1 MTLEDKY
8 WAAGWIDSQKAKPV
22 LENKGA
28 GRKTWMMETSATLNN
43 DLLIFFRDNFGAFI
57 KKVKM
62 TKGYSIRL
70 RFKKPALVRVIEELG
85 PYLRQR
91 REIYEEIAKEGKF
104 IRLEGLPANDPRCR
118 QEVTMPSSLF
128 DSKYQKNYAAGV
140 LEGSST
146 VYFKVYTYSPEEICT
161 NRNGKKQESLNIY
174 LTIST
179 IAKKYLDHEKISHT
193 FFNSTTKN
201 KFKVAK
207 AECVKKLLGN
217 LLNYIKFRQDLK
229 VMHSAVEWWMLPKEK
244 QAGGQILYD
253 VKKKC
258 EYYSLKLSEN
268 HFDESLI
275 KKGVDGKIARKMNI
289 ELKKAI
295 DKDKKIVQ
303 EVKDIVKNIKP
314 YKLRRYGI
322 EIRNCLETIDS
333 NFRLMNKLELK
344 IEDVYSNTALC
355 RDCKKRLPK
364 DQFTINKANHHGVG
378 LYCKKCVSK
387 KGKIRF
393 QDPKHK
399 EKRHQYYLDNRERQL
414 AYAKEYNKSYVYVK
428 DDYDK
433 YIDGKIGELF
443 DSSKDFAE
451 YSITLRRG
459 RGTSKKEFYSNLEKE
474 WSLLPTEIKDMFNL
488 PHELTAEEIFEL
500 RKEGFIDIDHIIP
513 KAKIKKLVQQG
524 YAKGMIVSP
533 HHTFN
538 LRPLPKQ
545 LNQNRSDSYSFLE
558 YYPNHKKYVKNI
570 LRHIFQK

>member
-8 WAAGWIDSQKAKPV
+8 WAAGWIDSQKAKPI
-22 LENKGA
+22 LKKKGDD
-28 GRKTWMMETSATLNN
+28 RKTWVMETSVTLNN
-43 DLLIFFRDNFGAFI
+43 DLLIFFRDNFGASI
-57 KKVKM
+57 KKVEIKE
-62 TKGYSIRL
+62 GYSIRL
-70 RFKKPALVRVIEELG
+70 RFSKPALIRIIEEVG

-104 IRLEGLPANDPRCR
+104 IQSEGLLANDPRCR
-118 QEVTMPSSLF
+118 QEVMMPSSQF

-146 VYFKVYTYSPEEICT
+146 VYFKVHAYSPEEICT
-161 NRNGKKQESLNIY
+161 NRNGKKQDGLNIY

-179 IAKKYLDHEKISHT
+179 IAKKYLDHEKISHR
-193 FFNSTTKN
+193 FCNSATKN

-207 AECVKKLLGN
+207 VKYVKKLLDN
-217 LLNYIKFRQDLK
+217 LLNYIKFRRDLK

-303 EVKDIVKNIKP
+303 EVKGIVKNIKP

-344 IEDVYSNTALC
+344 IEDVYSDKALC

-364 DQFTINKANHHGVG
+364 DQFTVNKKNHHGVC
-378 LYCKKCVSK
+378 LYCKSCISK

-393 QDPKHK
+393 QDPKYK
-399 EKRHQYYLDNRERQL
+399 EKRHQYYLDHKEEIK
-414 AYAKEYNKSYVYVK
+414 AYTKEYSKSYVYVK

-433 YIDGKIGELF
+433 YLSVGPGDAFEG
-443 DSSKDFAE
+443 SKTFAE
-451 YSITLRRG
+451 YGITLKKG
-459 RGTSKKEFYSNLEKE
+459 RGTSKKEFHKHLEEE
-474 WSLLPTEIKDMFNL
+474 WELLPKEIKDMFNL
-488 PHELTAEEIFEL
+488 PHKLTAKEIFQL
-500 RKEGFIDIDHIIP
+500 RKNGFIDLDHIIP
-513 KAKIKKLVQQG
+513 KAVIKRLVKRG
-524 YAKGMIVSP
+524 HAKGMTVSP
-533 HHTFN
+533 HHTLNF
-538 LRPLPKQ
+538 RPLPKD
-545 LNQNRSDSYSFLE
+545 LNQSRSDSPNLIE
-558 YYPNHKKYVKNI
+558 YYPDCKKRIGKIWRSV
-570 LRHIFQK
+570 FQK

>member
-8 WAAGWIDSQKAKPV
+8 WAAGWIDSQKAKPA

-28 GRKTWMMETSATLNN
+28 GKKTWIMETSVTLNN

-70 RFKKPALVRVIEELG
+70 RFSKPALIRIIEKIG

-118 QEVTMPSSLF
+118 QEVMMPSSQF
-128 DSKYQKNYAAGV
+128 DSKYQKNYIAGA
-140 LEGSST
+140 LEGSSCP
-146 VYFKVYTYSPEEICT
+146 YISLRKDSKAPSGLALQT
-161 NRNGKKQESLNIY
+161 NLRVSSIFQKFCNSKGIKFVLQTKSHKKPQINSHEDIIKI
-174 LTIST
+174 IS
-179 IAKKYLDHEKISHT
+179 Y
-193 FFNSTTKN
+193 
-201 KFKVAK
+201 
-207 AECVKKLLGN
+207 AEN
-217 LLNYIKFRQDLK
+217 EIKFR
-229 VMHSAVEWWMLPKEK
+229 KE
-244 QAGGQILYD
+244 ILEFKEV
-253 VKKKC
+253 VKKVSCGRTKSRYDLAERIERNRQYID
-258 EYYSLKLSEN
+258 EYNNKLN
-268 HFDESLI
+268 NYIFDESLI

-303 EVKDIVKNIKP
+303 EVKDIVKNIKL

-322 EIRNCLETIDS
+322 EIRNCLEKIDS

-344 IEDVYSNTALC
+344 IEDVHSNTALC

-393 QDPKHK
+393 QDPKYK
-399 EKRHQYYLDNRERQL
+399 EKKQQYYLDHREEIK
-414 AYAKEYNKSYVYVK
+414 AYIKEYNKSYVHVK

-433 YIDGKIGELF
+433 YIDGRIGEFF

-513 KAKIKKLVQQG
+513 KAKIKKLVQRG
-524 YAKGMIVSP
+524 HAKGMTVSP

>member
-22 LENKGA
+22 LEKKGA
-28 GRKTWMMETSATLNN
+28 GRKTWILETSVTLNN

-70 RFKKPALVRVIEELG
+70 RFSKPALIRIIEKIG

-104 IRLEGLPANDPRCR
+104 IRLEGLPTNNPRCR
-118 QEVTMPSSLF
+118 QEVMMPSSQF
-128 DSKYQKNYAAGV
+128 DSKYQKNYIAGA
-140 LEGSST
+140 LEGSSCP
-146 VYFKVYTYSPEEICT
+146 YINIRKDSKASSGLALQT
-161 NRNGKKQESLNIY
+161 NLRVSSIFQKFCNSKGIKFVLQTKSHKRPQINSHEDIIKI
-174 LTIST
+174 IS
-179 IAKKYLDHEKISHT
+179 Y
-193 FFNSTTKN
+193 
-201 KFKVAK
+201 
-207 AECVKKLLGN
+207 AEDE
-217 LLNYIKFRQDLK
+217 IKFR
-229 VMHSAVEWWMLPKEK
+229 KE
-244 QAGGQILYD
+244 ILEFKEV
-253 VKKKC
+253 VKKVSCGRTKSRHDLVERIERNRQYID
-258 EYYSLKLSEN
+258 EYNNKLN
-268 HFDESLI
+268 NYIFDESLI

-303 EVKDIVKNIKP
+303 EVKGIVKNIKP

-322 EIRNCLETIDS
+322 EIRNYLETIDS

-393 QDPKHK
+393 QNPKHK
-399 EKRHQYYLDNRERQL
+399 EKRRQYYLDNREKQL
-414 AYAKEYNKSYVYVK
+414 AYTKEYNKSYVYVK

-433 YIDGKIGELF
+433 YIHGKIGELF

-513 KAKIKKLVQQG
+513 KAKIKKLVQRG
-524 YAKGMIVSP
+524 HAKGMTVSP